1 MYGVHSAFIG
11 CYLQFL
17 YNSFSSSIPFCHV
30 LTKSYFMVPI
40 LTLSLLFSIDG
51 KRRIAMQKLWDEAK
65 DAVSFDQLVDLALH
79 FSNRKRGESEVVIT
93 YIDEDGDVI
102 TISSDEELEDAF
114 SQFLNKSPPVV
125 HATAKFKKATEE
137 MLNVRVEADNTLSA
151 RPTDSNM
158 KKFLQLKKELLEK
171 KKAMKESKSGEKATQ
186 TAQPEMRDTH
196 TQVVDVPAP
205 KKPVAAQEKTMDE
218 SLECFDKHFIHG
230 RHTCDGC
237 YVSPILG
244 IRYHATNLPDYDL
257 CQGCFQKYKGDEIIF
272 QPEELDRDKH
282 LQRRWQMRKLRSE
295 REAEYQKRSQGHRNT
310 TQAVQPH
317 QLVREVASNFCDS
330 ALKEAIKR
338 SLEMQQKKSMESNT
352 TEVCDKADIC
362 STSESNIGP
371 EKKESVVV
379 EDASVESS
387 HQKDTA
393 TSKDPPSTL
402 TDEIIAMLA
411 PVNMSSD
418 KKDSVVVEDASEE
431 KPSHQKDT
439 ATSKD
444 APSTLA
450 ELLIPVA
457 PTHPPVSVN
466 EPVAVP
472 IGEAAS
478 SHSGQSILDGEEE
491 IEIKSDGSNEWEV
504 VNNNGNVDDQVVAQ
518 AAQMLGSALFQ
529 SDMSN
534 HVHVNEEES
543 ITSGLTSVPSIKT
556 KSKPEISSV
565 LLSRYDNE
573 LKQLH
578 SFGFLDDH
586 KNIDALER
594 LEASYIGVD
603 SDEKVSL
610 GMVVDLLLKEN
621 ESSASA

>member
-1 MYGVHSAFIG
+1 M
-11 CYLQFL
+11 
-17 YNSFSSSIPFCHV
+17 
-30 LTKSYFMVPI
+30 
-40 LTLSLLFSIDG
+40 
-51 KRRIAMQKLWDEAK
+51 
-65 DAVSFDQLVDLALH
+65 
-79 FSNRKRGESEVVIT
+79 
-93 YIDEDGDVI
+93 
-102 TISSDEELEDAF
+102 
-114 SQFLNKSPPVV
+114 
-125 HATAKFKKATEE
+125 
-137 MLNVRVEADNTLSA
+137 
-151 RPTDSNM
+151 
-158 KKFLQLKKELLEK
+158 
-171 KKAMKESKSGEKATQ
+171 GEKT
-186 TAQPEMRDTH
+186 
-196 TQVVDVPAP
+196 V
-205 KKPVAAQEKTMDE
+205 DE

-282 LQRRWQMRKLRSE
+282 LQRRWQMRKFRSE
-295 REAEYQKRSQGHRNT
+295 REAEYQKRSQGHLNT

-338 SLEMQQKKSMESNT
+338 SLEMQQKKPTESNA
-352 TEVCDKADIC
+352 TEVCGKADIC
-362 STSESNIGP
+362 STSESNMTP
-371 EKKESVVV
+371 EKKESV
-379 EDASVESS
+379 
-387 HQKDTA
+387 
-393 TSKDPPSTL
+393 
-402 TDEIIAMLA
+402 I
-411 PVNMSSD
+411 
-418 KKDSVVVEDASEE
+418 VEDASEE
-431 KPSHQKDT
+431 SSHQENT

-457 PTHPPVSVN
+457 PTHTPVSVN

-472 IGEAAS
+472 VEEAVS

-491 IEIKSDGSNEWEV
+491 IELKSDGSNEWEV

-578 SFGFLDDH
+578 SFVFLDYH

-594 LEASYIGVD
+594 LEASYIGVY

-610 GMVVDLLLKEN
+610 GMLLIYFSRKMNRQLLHEGTECTSQKSPC
-621 ESSASA
+621 SSMA

>member
-1 MYGVHSAFIG
+1 
-11 CYLQFL
+11 
-17 YNSFSSSIPFCHV
+17 
-30 LTKSYFMVPI
+30 MVPS
-40 LTLSLLFSIDG
+40 LTLSLLFSTDG
-51 KRRIAMQKLWDEAK
+51 KRRIAFQKLWNEEK
-65 DAVSFDQLVDLALH
+65 DAVSFDRLVDLALH
-79 FSNRKRGESEVVIT
+79 FSNRERNEAEVVIT
-93 YIDEDGDVI
+93 YVDEDGDVI
-102 TISSDEELEDAF
+102 TISSDEELEDALL
-114 SQFLNKSPPVV
+114 QFLNKSPPVV
-125 HATAKFKKATEE
+125 HATAKFKKLTEE
-137 MLNVRVEADNTLSA
+137 KLNVGVEADNTMSA
-151 RPTDSNM
+151 RPTDSNRE
-158 KKFLQLKKELLEK
+158 KILQLKKKLLERKAVK
-171 KKAMKESKSGEKATQ
+171 KFQSGEKATQ
-186 TAQPEMRDTH
+186 TTEPKKRDTH

-205 KKPVAAQEKTMDE
+205 KKPVATQENTMDE

-257 CQGCFQKYKGDEIIF
+257 CQGCFKKYKGDEIIF

-295 REAEYQKRSQGHRNT
+295 RAAEYQKRSQGHLNSP
-310 TQAVQPH
+310 QAVQPH
-317 QLVREVASNFCDS
+317 QLVREVATNFCDS
-330 ALKEAIKR
+330 ALKEAIMR

-352 TEVCDKADIC
+352 TEVPDKANMC
-362 STSESNIGP
+362 STPVSSSP
-371 EKKESVVV
+371 E
-379 EDASVESS
+379 
-387 HQKDTA
+387 
-393 TSKDPPSTL
+393 
-402 TDEIIAMLA
+402 
-411 PVNMSSD
+411 
-418 KKDSVVVEDASEE
+418 KKDSVVIEDASEE
-431 KPSHQKDT
+431 SSHQKDT

-457 PTHPPVSVN
+457 PTHPPVAVN

-472 IGEAAS
+472 VGEAVS

-491 IEIKSDGSNEWEV
+491 IEVKSDGSNEWEV
-504 VNNNGNVDDQVVAQ
+504 VNNNGNVDDHVVAQ

-543 ITSGLTSVPSIKT
+543 TTSGLTSVPSIKT

-565 LLSRYDNE
+565 LLSRYDND

-603 SDEKVSL
+603 SDEQVSL

>member
-1 MYGVHSAFIG
+1 M
-11 CYLQFL
+11 
-17 YNSFSSSIPFCHV
+17 NSS
-30 LTKSYFMVPI
+30 K
-40 LTLSLLFSIDG
+40 TLSKDSQVLCKLQVGAKFG
-51 KRRIAMQKLWDEAK
+51 KRRIAFQKLWNGQNA
-65 DAVSFDQLVDLALH
+65 SFDHLVDLALH
-79 FSNRKRGESEVVIT
+79 FSNRKRGEAEVVIT
-93 YIDEDGDVI
+93 YVDEDGDVI

-114 SQFLNKSPPVV
+114 LQFLDKSPPVV

-137 MLNVRVEADNTLSA
+137 KLNVQVEKTMNA

-158 KKFLQLKKELLEK
+158 KKFLQLKRELLEK
-171 KKAMKESKSGEKATQ
+171 KAKKDRQLGEKATQ

-205 KKPVAAQEKTMDE
+205 KKPVAAQEKVIDE

-244 IRYHATNLPDYDL
+244 IRYHATNIPDYDL
-257 CQGCFQKYKGDEIIF
+257 CQGCFQKYKGDEINF

-295 REAEYQKRSQGHRNT
+295 REAEYQKRSQSHLNT

-338 SLEMQQKKSMESNT
+338 SLEMQQKKSMESNA
-352 TEVCDKADIC
+352 TEVCDRAGIC
-362 STSESNIGP
+362 STPETNMIP
-371 EKKESVVV
+371 EKK
-379 EDASVESS
+379 
-387 HQKDTA
+387 DT
-393 TSKDPPSTL
+393 
-402 TDEIIAMLA
+402 
-411 PVNMSSD
+411 
-418 KKDSVVVEDASEE
+418 VVVEDASEE
-431 KPSHQKDT
+431 SSHQKDT

-450 ELLIPVA
+450 EILIPVA
-457 PTHPPVSVN
+457 PTHPPVSMN

-472 IGEAAS
+472 VGEAVS

-491 IEIKSDGSNEWEV
+491 IEVKSDGSNEWEV

-518 AAQMLGSALFQ
+518 AAQILGSALFQ

-610 GMVVDLLLKEN
+610 GMVVDLLLKGN

>member
-1 MYGVHSAFIG
+1 
-11 CYLQFL
+11 
-17 YNSFSSSIPFCHV
+17 
-30 LTKSYFMVPI
+30 MVPS
-40 LTLSLLFSIDG
+40 LTLSLFFSTDG
-51 KRRIAMQKLWDEAK
+51 KRRIALQKLWDEEK
-65 DAVSFDQLVDLALH
+65 DAISFDQLMDLALH

-93 YIDEDGDVI
+93 YVDEDGDVI

-114 SQFLNKSPPVV
+114 SQFLNKAPPVV

-137 MLNVRVEADNTLSA
+137 KLNVRGETDNTLSA
-151 RPTDSNM
+151 RPTDSNL

-171 KKAMKESKSGEKATQ
+171 KKAKKESKSGEKATQ
-186 TAQPEMRDTH
+186 TAQPETRDTH

-205 KKPVAAQEKTMDE
+205 KKPVAAQEKKMDK

-244 IRYHATNLPDYDL
+244 IRYHASNLPDYDL

-338 SLEMQQKKSMESNT
+338 SLEMQQKKSMESNE

-362 STSESNIGP
+362 SESKNSIP
-371 EKKESVVV
+371 E
-379 EDASVESS
+379 
-387 HQKDTA
+387 
-393 TSKDPPSTL
+393 
-402 TDEIIAMLA
+402 
-411 PVNMSSD
+411 
-418 KKDSVVVEDASEE
+418 KKDSVIVEDASEE
-431 KPSHQKDT
+431 SSHQENT

-466 EPVAVP
+466 EPVALPV
-472 IGEAAS
+472 GEAAS

-491 IEIKSDGSNEWEV
+491 IEVKSDGSNEWEV

-534 HVHVNEEES
+534 HVRVNEEES
-543 ITSGLTSVPSIKT
+543 IASGLTSVPSIKT

>member
-1 MYGVHSAFIG
+1 
-11 CYLQFL
+11 
-17 YNSFSSSIPFCHV
+17 
-30 LTKSYFMVPI
+30 MVPS
-40 LTLSLLFSIDG
+40 LTLSPLFSTDG
-51 KRRIAMQKLWDEAK
+51 KRRIAFQKLWNEEK
-65 DAVSFDQLVDLALH
+65 DAVSFDRLVDLALQ
-79 FSNRKRGESEVVIT
+79 FSNRERNEAEIVIT
-93 YIDEDGDVI
+93 YVDEDGDVI

-114 SQFLNKSPPVV
+114 LQFLNKSPPVV
-125 HATAKFKKATEE
+125 HATAKFKKLTEE
-137 MLNVRVEADNTLSA
+137 KLNVRLEADNTMSA

-158 KKFLQLKKELLEK
+158 KKFLQLKKELLENKAVK
-171 KKAMKESKSGEKATQ
+171 KRQSGEKATQ
-186 TAQPEMRDTH
+186 TTEPQKRDTH

-205 KKPVAAQEKTMDE
+205 KKPVATQEKTMDE
-218 SLECFDKHFIHG
+218 SPECFDKHFIHG

-237 YVSPILG
+237 YVSPIFG
-244 IRYHATNLPDYDL
+244 IRYHATNIPDYDL
-257 CQGCFQKYKGDEIIF
+257 CQGCFKKYKGDEIIF
-272 QPEELDRDKH
+272 QPEELGRDKH

-295 REAEYQKRSQGHRNT
+295 REAEYHKRSQGHLNSP
-310 TQAVQPH
+310 QAVQPH
-317 QLVREVASNFCDS
+317 QLVREVATNFCDS

-352 TEVCDKADIC
+352 TEVPDKANMC
-362 STSESNIGP
+362 STP
-371 EKKESVVV
+371 
-379 EDASVESS
+379 ESS
-387 HQKDTA
+387 
-393 TSKDPPSTL
+393 SP
-402 TDEIIAMLA
+402 E
-411 PVNMSSD
+411 
-418 KKDSVVVEDASEE
+418 KKDSVVIEDASEE
-431 KPSHQKDT
+431 SSHQKDT

-457 PTHPPVSVN
+457 PTHPPVAVN

-472 IGEAAS
+472 VGEAVS

-491 IEIKSDGSNEWEV
+491 IEVKSDGSNEWEV
-504 VNNNGNVDDQVVAQ
+504 VNNNGNVDDHVVAQ

-543 ITSGLTSVPSIKT
+543 TTSGLTSVPSIKT

-610 GMVVDLLLKEN
+610 GMVVDVLLKEN

>member
-1 MYGVHSAFIG
+1 M
-11 CYLQFL
+11 
-17 YNSFSSSIPFCHV
+17 NSS
-30 LTKSYFMVPI
+30 K
-40 LTLSLLFSIDG
+40 TLSKDSQVLLKLQVGAKYG
-51 KRRIAMQKLWDEAK
+51 KRRIAFQKLWNEEK
-65 DAVSFDQLVDLALH
+65 DAVSFDRLVDLALH
-79 FSNRKRGESEVVIT
+79 FSNRERNEAEAVIT

-102 TISSDEELEDAF
+102 TISSDEELEDALL
-114 SQFLNKSPPVV
+114 QFLNKSPPVV
-125 HATAKFKKATEE
+125 HATAKFKKVTEE
-137 MLNVRVEADNTLSA
+137 KLNVRVETDNTMSA
-151 RPTDSNM
+151 RPTESNRE
-158 KKFLQLKKELLEK
+158 KILQLKRELMEK
-171 KKAMKESKSGEKATQ
+171 KAKKSLQSGEKATQ
-186 TAQPEMRDTH
+186 TTEPQKRDTH

-205 KKPVAAQEKTMDE
+205 KKPVATQEKTMDE

-244 IRYHATNLPDYDL
+244 LRYHATNLPDYDL
-257 CQGCFQKYKGDEIIF
+257 CQGCFKKYKGDEIIF

-295 REAEYQKRSQGHRNT
+295 REAEYQKRSQGHLNSP
-310 TQAVQPH
+310 QAVQPH
-317 QLVREVASNFCDS
+317 QLVREVATNFCDS

-352 TEVCDKADIC
+352 TEVRDKANTC
-362 STSESNIGP
+362 STP
-371 EKKESVVV
+371 ESVSP
-379 EDASVESS
+379 E
-387 HQKDTA
+387 
-393 TSKDPPSTL
+393 
-402 TDEIIAMLA
+402 
-411 PVNMSSD
+411 

-431 KPSHQKDT
+431 ESSQQKDT

-444 APSTLA
+444 RPSTLP
-450 ELLIPVA
+450 EIFFPVA
-457 PTHPPVSVN
+457 PTHSPVLVN
-466 EPVAVP
+466 EPVVVPVEEAV
-472 IGEAAS
+472 S

-491 IEIKSDGSNEWEV
+491 IEVKSDGSNEWEV
-504 VNNNGNVDDQVVAQ
+504 VNNNGNMDDQVVAQ

-529 SDMSN
+529 SDMSS
-534 HVHVNEEES
+534 HVHINEGES
-543 ITSGLTSVPSIKT
+543 TASGLTSVPSIKT

-610 GMVVDLLLKEN
+610 GMVVDLLLKQN